1 MNLMPFDEL
10 NTFKAMVTE
19 YKTQPLALSEKEK
32 LRDDIWDYIEYLLFE
47 AYVYGNV
54 QAMDDLGLLDRDPQ
68 ELIDRDE
75 MERVINEP
83 VAGKTYHDR
92 IREYLDAEDSTIE
105 DFQRVAETDATRV
118 YNAGV
123 VDGGKASGVPGVQ
136 KQWITMEDEK
146 VRSTHE
152 YLQSMTIPLDADFW
166 TWDGD
171 HARAPGLFTLPE
183 NNINCRCTLQL
194 IRE

>member
-83 VAGKTYHDR
+83 IAGKTYHDR

-123 VDGGKASGVPGVQ
+123 VDGGKASGIQGVQ
-136 KQWITMEDEK
+136 KQWITMEDER

-152 YLQSMTIPLDADFW
+152 YLQSMTVPLDADFY
-166 TWDGD
+166 TYDGD